1 MNGGLFMNNL
11 EQKQK
16 SLLKNR
22 KGFTLIELIVVIV
35 IIGILAAI
43 VVPRLIG
50 FQSTARYKAD
60 VATAKTIAT
69 ASVSYMTEKAVD
81 TCLLND
87 LLTYFDG
94 GAAPVPQGGTAAV
107 FTLNTAG
114 GGVTTIMNGADRLYP
129 NPPDAT
135 PAGY

>member
-1 MNGGLFMNNL
+1 MNNL
-11 EQKQK
+11 EEKK
-16 SLLKNR
+16 KNLLKNR

-43 VVPRLIG
+43 VVPRLVG

-69 ASVSYMTEKAVD
+69 AAVSYMTEKAVD
-81 TCLLND
+81 TCVLND
-87 LLTYFDG
+87 LLSYFDG
-94 GAAPVPQGGTAAV
+94 GAAPVPQGGAGGAFALTTA
-107 FTLNTAG
+107 N
-114 GGVTTIMNGADRLYP
+114 GGVTTIMNGLVQLYP